1 MNVLFTQVIND
12 IRFHFALPS
21 AFGMLVVMVLNILTN
36 TRKTVTK
43 SVMRPGTISAGTR
56 KLIHDTI
63 TNIPEGR

>member
-1 MNVLFTQVIND
+1 
-12 IRFHFALPS
+12 
-21 AFGMLVVMVLNILTN
+21 MVLNILTN